1 VADED
6 LEPNVFGR
14 TRRDGPELSMATYNI
29 VIGLVLS
36 WGFFINWLIVRYI
49 DASLLLVGLN
59 YSLFIAGYIASCIYG
74 VHLFNTSKD
83 PSMSFIGYNF
93 VVIPFGLVLS
103 MVLGRSQPG
112 LVLQAVQVTA
122 GVTILMMIVGT
133 VRPEWFQTVP
143 GSLTIALLA
152 AILVELTYG
161 AVFHHVP
168 EWIEWVVA
176 IGFCS
181 YIGYD
186 WGRALRI
193 PRTVDNAVDSAAAI
207 YMDVLNL
214 FLRIL
219 RVLGRRR

>member
-1 VADED
+1 MKDED
-6 LEPNVFGR
+6 LEPHVFGR
-14 TRRDGPELSMATYNI
+14 TRRDGPEMSMATYNI

-49 DASLLLVGLN
+49 DATSLMVGPN
-59 YSLFIAGYIASCIYG
+59 EYLFLAGYFASCFYG
-74 VHLFNTSKD
+74 VYLFNTSKD

-93 VVIPFGLVLS
+93 VVVPFGLVLS
-103 MVLGRSQPG
+103 IVLHRFLPG
-112 LVLQAVQVTA
+112 LVLQAIQVTA
-122 GVTILMMIVGT
+122 GVTVLMMIMGA

-152 AILVELTYG
+152 AILVELIHG

-168 EWIEWVVA
+168 EWIDWVVA

-214 FLRIL
+214 FMRVLRL
-219 RVLGRRR
+219 LGRRR